1 MKRPFTYIIIGF
13 WIVVMGIYFKRE
25 ILPDL
30 IPPPPPSY
38 KTYFARPRQSEYIRM
53 KILLRTVP
61 VGTSET
67 ALLPRADG
75 SYSLYNR
82 TQAQL
87 SILRHRVEVLAEAF
101 ILIDS
106 KHSLKALKFT
116 FHSPVFVVE
125 AEGEVVGEELRL
137 TITDGT
143 ETFESA
149 LPYPAH
155 ELVMTD
161 LSPLVGISRLWPGQ
175 EWGTQIFNPL
185 TMSFEQAKVKVEGK
199 EEIVWQGEVVPA
211 WVLDINYQNQRLS
224 VWISEDGE
232 LLREETAYGV
242 ILVREESGKD
252 EAALAEIR
260 EKVDRLWPAD

>member
-1 MKRPFTYIIIGF
+1 M
-13 WIVVMGIYFKRE
+13 VVMGIYFKRE
-25 ILPDL
+25 VLPDL

-38 KTYFARPRQSEYIRM
+38 ESYFARPRQSEYIRM
-53 KILLRTVP
+53 NILLRTVP

-67 ALLPRADG
+67 ALLPREDG

-82 TQAQL
+82 TRAQL
-87 SILRHRVEVLAEAF
+87 AILRHRVQVLAEAF

-125 AEGEVVGEELRL
+125 AEGEVVGGELHL

-149 LPYPAH
+149 LPYPPH
-155 ELVMTD
+155 ELVMSD
-161 LSPLVGISRLWPGQ
+161 ISPLVGISRLWPGQ
-175 EWGTQIFNPL
+175 EWQMQIFNPL
-185 TMSFEQAKVKVEGK
+185 TMSFDRAKVKVQGK
-199 EEIVWQGEVVPA
+199 EEIAWQGEMVLA
-211 WVLDINYQNQRLS
+211 WLLDINYQDQRLS
-224 VWISEDGE
+224 AWISEDGK

-242 ILVREESGKD
+242 ILVREESEKD
-252 EAALAEIR
+252 EAVLGEIR
-260 EKVDRLWPAD
+260 EKIERLWPSNPIGH